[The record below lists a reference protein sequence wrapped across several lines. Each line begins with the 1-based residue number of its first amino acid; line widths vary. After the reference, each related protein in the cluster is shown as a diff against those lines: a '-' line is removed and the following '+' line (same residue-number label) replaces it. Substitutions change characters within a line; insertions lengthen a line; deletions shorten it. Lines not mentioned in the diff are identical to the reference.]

1 MACRQWMQ
9 ADAIRFLVTGRGA
22 QGLLARAAGQGIR
35 LRGVR
40 CEAQGMP
47 LRFPGVIGRAS
58 RLWRQP
64 AAGSFHLWGGADPAG
79 ALKGL
84 RGAPASWPGRWFS

>member
-9 ADAIRFLVTGRGA
+9 ADAIRFRVTGRGA
-22 QGLLARAAGQGIR
+22 QGLLARAAGQGI
-35 LRGVR
+35 
-40 CEAQGMP
+40 P

-64 AAGSFHLWGGADPAG
+64 AAGRFHLWGGADPAG

-84 RGAPASWPGRWFS
+84 CGAPASWPGR